1 MIRLSNIRTVVCE
14 YRAILI
20 PVWLTVTL
28 LTGAWVN
35 SSLTDV
41 GEKSTSLSV
50 SDVLALE
57 IAWTEQRAKKLVS
70 DWDEDEKSALK
81 KSIYRDYWFIPAY
94 CILLVLLLAVKNKVV
109 IRLRWN
115 KVRMEWPV
123 RRLLV
128 ALVILAALLDIIENI
143 FMTRYL
149 DSEVVSAITFS
160 LPATIKFCILILT
173 TLVLLSPLIQKLFLL
188 GEVIQVFKTYF
199 IGIASVA
206 IIYFILIKLTPGQDV
221 VIQVGEFDGPFY
233 ATILCLTFWAGVM
246 WYSSRLVGYVKVE
259 SIKHRTWL
267 WRHENVP
274 RIIAFNAFVS
284 VQASILALPTV
295 LKLDQSQLLAFVLIQ
310 NMLYFIWTSLVSAW
324 RDNKKTVAS
333 QKVTKWSY
341 WGIFILFSTV
351 YVVGLLLFVSGKDLY
366 AIRLSFLALGLYVLQ
381 FLGIFLQIERRR
393 RISKNIT
400 QPRGTWAYLTL
411 LGIKLLK
418 VPADVQASEK
428 TSFQVFHVFVLG
440 GIFVYAFGFNTTLV
454 DRMGSLAVTL
464 ISFAML
470 VGVANILTV
479 TSIANKI
486 NLFFYLFVWALLLGS
501 ANEPYAVR
509 ITETK
514 KPGFYEQ
521 RPSVDG
527 YFKNWIKYPGR
538 RAAIEEYLKDSCK
551 FPVYLVI
558 ADGGASRS
566 GYWVS
571 SVLSALEDGSQRD
584 DKFSNHLFC
593 LAGASGGSVG
603 NATFYSMLAMHRQDS
618 FLIQSKALLGQ
629 DFLSPVIFRWLGSD
643 VIKHLFPWAPFD
655 DRAAALERAMENFE
669 REKLHSSQF
678 SKLYS
683 EVVDTTGKLPLLF
696 INVTQVQQGQPSVIS
711 PVRLEGFSERLDVL
725 DRVRRQHQD
734 TTRGDLNF
742 STAVVMGARFPYV
755 SPGGGIGNEFFADGG
770 YFDNTGAGIVH
781 EMMQHLRMTTYE
793 DSLVRKL
800 ISNLDFRLIYLSNA
814 ARSTEEAPLSR
825 LTNDLATPL
834 LTVLGTYGSQTVIS
848 NQRLVNFINN
858 PDSTKFTEFNLFLDT
873 DTLDYPMNWVISDF
887 NLRRMDVRLDSLKKD
902 PKFINVLRFR

>member
-1 MIRLSNIRTVVCE
+1 MIRLNNIRTVVCE

-20 PVWLTVTL
+20 PVWLTVAL

-35 SSLTDV
+35 SSLTDI

-50 SDVLALE
+50 LDVLALE
-57 IAWTEQRAKKLVS
+57 TAWTEERAKKLVS
-70 DWDEDEKSALK
+70 EWDEDEKSAMMA
-81 KSIYRDYWFIPAY
+81 SVNRDYWFIPAY
-94 CILLVLLLAVKNKVV
+94 CILFLLLLTVKNKVV
-109 IRLRWN
+109 IRWKKQKR
-115 KVRMEWPV
+115 EWQV

-128 ALVILAALLDIIENI
+128 VLVIVAALLDLIENV

-149 DSEVVSAITFS
+149 ESGYGSVILFS

-173 TLVLLSPLIQKLFLL
+173 ALVLLSPLIQKLFLL

-206 IIYFILIKLTPGQDV
+206 VIYFVLIKLTPGQDV

-233 ATILCLTFWAGVM
+233 ATILCLIFWAGVM
-246 WYSSRLVGYVKVE
+246 WYSSRLVGYVKIE

-284 VQASILALPTV
+284 VQAAILALPTV
-295 LKLDQSQLLAFVLIQ
+295 LKLDQSQLLAFVSIQ
-310 NMLYFIWTSLVSAW
+310 NLLYFIWTSLVSAW
-324 RDNKKTVAS
+324 RGNEKTAVS
-333 QKVTKWSY
+333 QKATKWSY
-341 WGIFILFSTV
+341 WGIFILFSAV
-351 YVVGLLLFVSGKDLY
+351 YVVGLLFFVGGKDLY
-366 AIRLSFLALGLYVLQ
+366 AIRLSLLALGLYILQ
-381 FLGIFLQIERRR
+381 FIGVFLQIERRR
-393 RISKNIT
+393 KISRNTI
-400 QPRGTWAYLTL
+400 QQQGAWAYLTL
-411 LGIKLLK
+411 FGIRLLK
-418 VPADVQASEK
+418 VPAHVQASEQ
-428 TSFQVFHVFVLG
+428 TSFQVFNFLVLG
-440 GIFVYAFGFNTTLV
+440 GVFVYAFGFNTMLV

-470 VGVANILTV
+470 VGLANILTV
-479 TSIANKI
+479 ISIANKI
-486 NLFFYLFVWALLLGS
+486 NLFFYLFVWAIVLGS
-501 ANEPYAVR
+501 VNEPYAVR
-509 ITETK
+509 ITETN
-514 KPGFYEQ
+514 KPGFYDQ
-521 RPSVDG
+521 RPSVES
-527 YFKNWIKYPGR
+527 FFENWIRYPGR
-538 RAAIEEYLKDSCK
+538 RAVMEEYLKDSSK

-584 DKFSNHLFC
+584 DKFSDHLFC

-603 NATFYSMLAMHRQDS
+603 NATFYSLLTTHRQDS
-618 FLIQSKALLGQ
+618 FLTQSKRFLGQ

-643 VIKHLFPWAPFD
+643 VIKHFFPLAPID
-655 DRAAALERAMENFE
+655 DRAAALETAMENFE
-669 REKLHSSQF
+669 REKLQSTQF

-683 EVVDTTGKLPLLF
+683 EVVDTTGRLPLLF

-711 PVRLEGFSERLDVL
+711 PVRLAEFSKRLDVL

-734 TTRGDLNF
+734 KTRGDLNF

-781 EMMQHLRMTTYE
+781 EMMQHLQTKTYK
-793 DSLVRKL
+793 DSLLSKL
-800 ISNLDFRLIYLSNA
+800 IANLDFRLIYLSNA
-814 ARSTEEAPLSR
+814 APSKEDRPLSR

-834 LTVLGTYGSQTVIS
+834 LTVLGTYGSQTIIS

-858 PDSTKFTEFNLFLDT
+858 PDSTKFTEFNLFLET

-887 NLRRMDVRLDSLKKD
+887 NLRRMDARLDSLKRD